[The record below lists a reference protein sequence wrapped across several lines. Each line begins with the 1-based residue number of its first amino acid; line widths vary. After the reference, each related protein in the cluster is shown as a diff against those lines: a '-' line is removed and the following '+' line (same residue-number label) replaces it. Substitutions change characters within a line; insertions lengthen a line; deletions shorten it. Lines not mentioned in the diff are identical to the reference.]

1 MKVSS
6 TSSSTSTSSLGN
18 TSLQGFGGLVSGMD
32 RDALIEQLTAAT
44 SKKITNQKQAI
55 TKEQWKQEAIQN
67 ITDKTIDLEDTYFSY
82 SSSSSLKN
90 TSLYAANVVTA
101 EGNADATKYVKAS
114 GSSTMLKY
122 LTVQGVKQLAT
133 SATLVSGTKGVAQ
146 SITTASLSGNAT
158 LSNISAGSSKIKFGA
173 YTSTSST
180 SGQSFQTYGTFTFPS
195 SYTDASGKTVTID
208 YTKDAST
215 VVSQLNAYLDQN
227 SVKVSSDGKLLHFG
241 LTSDGKLQMQ
251 AVKKDTQ
258 GNITETSTD
267 GGYSIQASDTVLKAL
282 GVNMDTLKTANANYA
297 AQGATM
303 GQLNSAVDTKLE
315 TSLVNTATSK
325 IDYLKSKGLTFT
337 YGGETHT
344 VTLDSTTQAG
354 ISSVSG
360 YASALQ
366 TSIDKAFGSGKITVS
381 ANTTTNADGTT
392 SETISFA
399 GDKTRALSVNSSD
412 PIVRDNLGIAENA
425 STQVSRTASIY
436 DNRVALGF
444 GADIT
449 EDELNSKLENLTIN
463 GVHITGVTSSTSVD
477 TMLSAINSNTEA
489 GVKATYLSGTNQF
502 ALIATNTGSGRTISL
517 DGDAA
522 STIFGVAA
530 DGSSGSSIDGQ
541 DAVLQYSYG
550 GTISQTV
557 TSSSNTFNIEGLSV
571 TVSGVFGYEKDSAGN
586 LTDTID
592 SSMGVTFSATADA
605 DKAAERVKA
614 FIDAY
619 NEIITAVNDQV
630 RTRPDSSYKPLTEDQ
645 EDEMTEKQIEEWNTK
660 AKAGILNSNSTI
672 RDYSD
677 ALQTVNLSMLR
688 NGFSNSDLEG
698 IGITF
703 SDDTT
708 DGGKIVFDED
718 AFKAAME
725 KDPDKVSQVMAGG
738 NGKTGL
744 VQTIENTMTPFAT
757 RYRSRNGNSYGRLV
771 EEGGSSKLSLSKTTN
786 QIYKSLQEMNTKLA
800 TLKSQ
805 LKTEQDRYITEFTN
819 LETLINNMNSQSSYI
834 MGMSS

>member
-1 MKVSS
+1 M
-6 TSSSTSTSSLGN
+6 
-18 TSLQGFGGLVSGMD
+18 
-32 RDALIEQLTAAT
+32 
-44 SKKITNQKQAI
+44 
-55 TKEQWKQEAIQN
+55 
-67 ITDKTIDLEDTYFSY
+67 
-82 SSSSSLKN
+82 
-90 TSLYAANVVTA
+90 
-101 EGNADATKYVKAS
+101 
-114 GSSTMLKY
+114 
-122 LTVQGVKQLAT
+122 
-133 SATLVSGTKGVAQ
+133 
-146 SITTASLSGNAT
+146 
-158 LSNISAGSSKIKFGA
+158 
-173 YTSTSST
+173 
-180 SGQSFQTYGTFTFPS
+180 
-195 SYTDASGKTVTID
+195 
-208 YTKDAST
+208 
-215 VVSQLNAYLDQN
+215 
-227 SVKVSSDGKLLHFG
+227 
-241 LTSDGKLQMQ
+241 
-251 AVKKDTQ
+251 
-258 GNITETSTD
+258 
-267 GGYSIQASDTVLKAL
+267 
-282 GVNMDTLKTANANYA
+282 
-297 AQGATM
+297 
-303 GQLNSAVDTKLE
+303 
-315 TSLVNTATSK
+315 
-325 IDYLKSKGLTFT
+325 
-337 YGGETHT
+337 
-344 VTLDSTTQAG
+344 
-354 ISSVSG
+354 
-360 YASALQ
+360 
-366 TSIDKAFGSGKITVS
+366 
-381 ANTTTNADGTT
+381 
-392 SETISFA
+392 
-399 GDKTRALSVNSSD
+399 
-412 PIVRDNLGIAENA
+412 
-425 STQVSRTASIY
+425 
-436 DNRVALGF
+436 
-444 GADIT
+444 
-449 EDELNSKLENLTIN
+449 
-463 GVHITGVTSSTSVD
+463 
-477 TMLSAINSNTEA
+477 
-489 GVKATYLSGTNQF
+489 
-502 ALIATNTGSGRTISL
+502 
-517 DGDAA
+517 
-522 STIFGVAA
+522 
-530 DGSSGSSIDGQ
+530 
-541 DAVLQYSYG
+541 LQYSYG